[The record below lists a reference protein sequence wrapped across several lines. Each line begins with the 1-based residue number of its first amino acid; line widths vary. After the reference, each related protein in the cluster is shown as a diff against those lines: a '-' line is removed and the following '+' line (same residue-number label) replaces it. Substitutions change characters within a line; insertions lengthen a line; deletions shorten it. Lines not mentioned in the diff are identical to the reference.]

1 MYVTKKN
8 TTLLSVFTG
17 GPYREKVVVHVDQD
31 YSEKVFEMV
40 ADKINYQINVFQDEK
55 PDGSNEYYIFELN
68 KQNFKL
74 TRYRAVV
81 CDSRELTEKEYEQMT
96 KTLEPFNNM
105 DICLEDF
112 D

>member
-40 ADKINYQINVFQDEK
+40 ADKINCQINVFQDEK
-55 PDGSNEYYIFELN
+55 PDGSHDYYIFELN
-68 KQNFKL
+68 KQNFQL

-81 CDSRELTEKEYEQMT
+81 FNIYYNYLIGKGVDKNHIILVN
-96 KTLEPFNNM
+96 LESKKM
-105 DICLEDF
+105 ST
-112 D
+112 